1 MKADETRFWSNQLLN
16 WQIWNTVNL
25 MTNSVEPDIFD
36 SVPVLKNLP
45 QEQQEFLGKYVQ
57 YRNFPKNTFIYNPGE
72 EADWIYFMIAGVV
85 KTGTFNEEGKE
96 VIKNILYPGEMFG
109 ELGLSGMTERPDFA
123 GTLKG
128 EVDVLRIPVKIL
140 KELINKNPDVGL
152 RMIEKLGERITRS
165 EKRLERLIFD
175 DARTR
180 IIDFLHEQAT
190 KNGKKFADETLIR
203 HGFTHQDMA
212 NITGTSRQLVTIVLN
227 ELKRENL
234 INFDRSSILIRDL
247 NQLK

>member
-1 MKADETRFWSNQLLN
+1 
-16 WQIWNTVNL
+16 
-25 MTNSVEPDIFD
+25 MTIRVESDVFEKV
-36 SVPVLKNLP
+36 SVLKDLP
-45 QEQQEFLGKYVQ
+45 ADQQDFLNRYIQLKT
-57 YRNFPKNTFIYNPGE
+57 FPRNTFIYSPGE
-72 EADWIYFMIAGVV
+72 MADWVYFVINGVV
-85 KTGTFNEEGKE
+85 KTGTISEDGKE

-109 ELGLSGMTERPDFA
+109 ELGLSGLEERPDFA
-123 GTLKG
+123 SSLKG
-128 EVDVLRIPVKIL
+128 EVEIIRIPVKIL
-140 KELINKNPDVGL
+140 RELINKNPEVGL

-165 EKRLERLIFD
+165 EKRLERLVFD

-180 IIDFLHEQAT
+180 IIDFLLEQAL

-227 ELKRENL
+227 QLKKENL

-247 NQLK
+247 EKLK

>member
-1 MKADETRFWSNQLLN
+1 
-16 WQIWNTVNL
+16 
-25 MTNSVEPDIFD
+25 MTNTLELD
-36 SVPVLKNLP
+36 SFEGVAVLKGLP
-45 QEQQEFLGKYVQ
+45 AEQQEFLSRYVQ
-57 YRNFPKNTFIYNPGE
+57 AKSYPKNTLIYNPGE
-72 EADWIYFMIAGVV
+72 AADWVYFLLSGVV
-85 KTGTFNEEGKE
+85 KTGTINEDGKE

-109 ELGLSGMTERPDFA
+109 ELGLSGMVERPDFA
-123 GTLKG
+123 ATLKD
-128 EVDVLRIPVKIL
+128 EVEVIRIPVQIL

-180 IIDFLHEQAT
+180 IIAFLKEQAQ

-227 ELKRENL
+227 ELKKENL
-234 INFDRSSILIRDL
+234 INFDRSSILIRDVD
-247 NQLK
+247 QLK

>member
-1 MKADETRFWSNQLLN
+1 MVELANLD
-16 WQIWNTVNL
+16 TVQL
-25 MTNSVEPDIFD
+25 MTNSEESDIFE
-36 SVPVLKNLP
+36 SVQVLSNLP
-45 QEQQEFLGKYVQ
+45 KEQQDFLGKYVQ
-57 YRNFPKNTFIYNPGE
+57 YKNYPKNTFIYNPGE
-72 EADWIYFMIAGVV
+72 EADWVYFMISGVV

-109 ELGLSGMTERPDFA
+109 ELGLSGMSERPDFA

-128 EVDVLRIPVKIL
+128 EVDVLRIPVRIL

-180 IIDFLHEQAT
+180 IIDFLHEQAR
-190 KNGKKFADETLIR
+190 KNGKKFADETLVR

-234 INFDRSSILIRDL
+234 INFDRTSILIRDL
-247 NQLK
+247 DQLK

>member
-1 MKADETRFWSNQLLN
+1 MINSETLDHFEN
-16 WQIWNTVNL
+16 V
-25 MTNSVEPDIFD
+25 DI
-36 SVPVLKNLP
+36 LKGLP
-45 QEQQEFLGKYVQ
+45 QEQQDFLSRYVQ
-57 YRNFPKNTFIYNPGE
+57 ARSYPKSTFIYNPGE
-72 EADWIYFMIAGVV
+72 PAEWVYFMVSGVV
-85 KTGTFNEEGKE
+85 KTGTINEEGKE

-109 ELGLSGMTERPDFA
+109 ELGLSGMDERPDFA
-123 GTLKG
+123 STLKS
-128 EVDVLRIPVKIL
+128 EVEILRIPVTIL

-165 EKRLERLIFD
+165 EKRLEQLIFD

-180 IIDFLHEQAT
+180 IIAFLKNQAQ
-190 KNGKKFADETLIR
+190 KNGQKFADETLIR

-227 ELKRENL
+227 ELKKENR

-247 NQLK
+247 DQLK